1 MTHIHSMLDKFLNSA
16 LKGVHQYA
24 HSGISCLSFFV
35 ISALFFLG
43 VPEIDLSISNYFYD
57 GYGYFP
63 LNENLLVKIVYVGVP
78 WLGRFLFFLA
88 LIIVLAAVVSPA
100 RLSRRHWRRAASM
113 VVVVVLGVGFLV
125 HTVLKDGMGRPR
137 PRDVQAFA
145 GSTSFVPVFTPSQF
159 CATNCSFVSGHA
171 AVGFSLMSLG
181 MLGARRRRNFWFFTG
196 LLTGSLIGFV
206 RIAQGGHFLS
216 DVIFSFVSIWAVHLL
231 VRFVWVRFRAWQLF
245 QPSDRADRL
254 NAIQ

>member
-1 MTHIHSMLDKFLNSA
+1 MTQLKLMLDLLSRAA
-16 LKGVHQYA
+16 LKGFERHA
-24 HSGISCLSFFV
+24 HCATSCLGFFV
-35 ISALFFLG
+35 ICVLFFLG
-43 VPEIDLSISNYFYD
+43 VPELDLSISSYFYD
-57 GYGYFP
+57 GFGYFP
-63 LNENLLVKIVYVGVP
+63 LNENLLVKIVHQGVP
-78 WLGRFLFFLA
+78 WLGRLIFLTA
-88 LIIVLAAVVSPA
+88 LFVVLTAIVVPTSF
-100 RLSRRHWRRAASM
+100 SRRHWRRAAST
-113 VVVVVLGVGFLV
+113 VAVVVLGVGFLV

-196 LLTGSLIGFV
+196 LLAGSLIGFV

-216 DVIFSFVSIWAVHLL
+216 DVIFSFASIWAVHLM
-231 VRFVWVRFRAWQLF
+231 VRFVWLRFRTWQLS
-245 QPSDRADRL
+245 QSSDRAARL
-254 NAIQ
+254 NALQ